1 MADAD
6 SRAGARY
13 ASAEILHYVEGVHAS
28 HDAGLA
34 RAFQAPG
41 QHGVPAI
48 QLSAIEGRLLE
59 WLARLIGARRVV
71 EVGTLVGY
79 SAIRLARGVGPQ
91 GQVFSIEHDP
101 RHAELARQN
110 IAAAGFTDRVTVVEG
125 DGPDAL
131 ASLAEQ
137 GPFDLVFV
145 DADKA
150 RYDVYGRWA
159 RAHLRS
165 GGLLV
170 GDNVFLFGR
179 LLDASDEAK
188 AMRRFHEECA
198 EHFDSACISTPDG
211 LLVGR
216 LP

>member
-1 MADAD
+1 M
-6 SRAGARY
+6 
-13 ASAEILHYVEGVHAS
+13 
-28 HDAGLA
+28 
-34 RAFQAPG
+34 
-41 QHGVPAI
+41 
-48 QLSAIEGRLLE
+48 
-59 WLARLIGARRVV
+59 V

-79 SAIRLARGVGPQ
+79 SAIRLARGVGDQ

-101 RHAELARQN
+101 RHAALAREN
-110 IAAAGFTDRVTVVEG
+110 IAAAGFADRVTVVEG
-125 DGPDAL
+125 DGPEAL
-131 ASLAEQ
+131 ASLEAQ
-137 GPFDLVFV
+137 GPFDLVFF

-150 RYDVYGRWA
+150 RYDVYGRWE
-159 RAHLRS
+159 RAHLRP

-179 LLDASDEAK
+179 LLDQSEEAQ

-198 EHFDSACISTPDG
+198 KHFDSACISTPDG